1 MDLVLSYNKS
11 IKIVMEV
18 ATSKMLMAQNQ
29 LESSTTVWL
38 LYLFLGW
45 SYGSLGQMGLQI
57 LFYVTFGGV
66 GIGAFIRLFTLSGA
80 IKSHN
85 KNICR
90 RLGLNADE
98 MMQLGVL

>member
-66 GIGAFIRLFTLSGA
+66 GIGA

>member
-1 MDLVLSYNKS
+1 MNLYLTYHQ
-11 IKIVMEV
+11 IKIVMAIV
-18 ATSKMLMAQNQ
+18 DTSKMLMAQNQ
-29 LESSTTVWL
+29 LESTTTVWL

-57 LFYVTFGGV
+57 LFYITFGGF
-66 GIGAFIRLFTLSGA
+66 GIWAFIRLFTLSGA
-80 IKSHN
+80 IKLHN
-85 KNICR
+85 KNICM